1 MKADVK
7 HKEKDL
13 YEADESR
20 CLYSLHSPVKEAAVF
35 SLPHYHI
42 DMKTSSFLKITM
54 TEGKK
59 LTKDDVKK
67 KLNELIDLDYFM
79 DACVTCGMLHF
90 LQKGEDCSKSN
101 CVDTEEECQVWKDY
115 RDKMKPIVVWK
126 K

>member
-1 MKADVK
+1 M
-7 HKEKDL
+7 
-13 YEADESR
+13 
-20 CLYSLHSPVKEAAVF
+20 F

-67 KLNELIDLDYFM
+67 KLNELIDLSYFM
-79 DACVTCGMLHF
+79 DACVMCGLLHI